1 MSIFSNLRTIADVRV
16 GGKTFVTEAIRR
28 TSQVISASG
37 VVVGTGLY
45 ETVVFTSPLTVNYSF
60 PVLSASDDGATCTF
74 INAAGGDKIINA
86 SIDGSLSSITI
97 SSQHDHITL
106 RYAASS
112 TTWYVV

>member
-1 MSIFSNLRTIADVRV
+1 MSIFSNLRTVADVRV
-16 GGKTFVTEAIRR
+16 GGKLFVNEAIRR

-37 VVVGTGLY
+37 IVVGTALF
-45 ETVVFTSPLTVNYSF
+45 ETIVFTSPLTVNYSF

-74 INAAGGDKIINA
+74 INSVGGDKIINA

-106 RYAASS
+106 RYSANNM
-112 TTWYVV
+112 TWYVV